1 MELNQGWIYRDRI
14 TARYQGWTVLDY
26 YSACYRHSSR
36 EVWGDRLLQGQIY
49 LDDEPTTGTRVLASG
64 QTLTYH
70 RPPWCEPVAP
80 LDFTVLY
87 GDPDFLLVAK
97 PSGLPVLPGGGF
109 LEHTLLFQLK
119 QQYPDIAPIHR
130 LGRGT
135 SGIMLWARTPS
146 ARQELSRQIRE
157 REMVKIYRALVED
170 WSHGE
175 RLTITQPISKLPHPT
190 LGTVYGATPAGMAAE
205 SRVEVVGEKDGVILA
220 VTIPTGRPHQIRIHL
235 AAAGH
240 PLLGDPLYVVGGG
253 VNLSLNPETGTYA
266 VPGDC
271 GYWLH
276 AHRLT
281 FAHPRTGEPLT
292 FECLPPPPLA
302 GSSCEF

>member
-1 MELNQGWIYRDRI
+1 MQLNQGWIYRDRI
-14 TARYQGWTVLDY
+14 STRYQGWTVLDY
-26 YSACYRHSSR
+26 YSERYPHSSR
-36 EVWGDRLLQGQIY
+36 GDWGDRLHQGQIH
-49 LDDEPTTGTRVLASG
+49 LNGQPTTATTILAPG

-70 RPPWCEPVAP
+70 RPPWCEPPAP
-80 LDFTVLY
+80 LDFALLHS
-87 GDPDFLLVAK
+87 DPDFLLIAK

-109 LEHTLLFQLK
+109 LEHTLLFQLR

-135 SGIMLWARTPS
+135 SGMMIWARTAL

-157 REMVKIYRALVED
+157 REMVKVYRALVAD

-175 RLTITQPISKLPHPT
+175 HLTITQPIGKLPHPT
-190 LGTVYGATPAGMAAE
+190 LGTVYGATEGMAAE
-205 SRVEVVGEKDGVILA
+205 SRVERLGEKAGVILA

-240 PLLGDPLYVVGGG
+240 PLLGDPLYVAGGG
-253 VNLSLNPETGTYA
+253 VNLSLHPETGTYA

-276 AHRLT
+276 AHRLS
-281 FAHPRTGEPLT
+281 FHHPRTGEGLR
-292 FECLPPPPLA
+292 FDCSPPPPLT
-302 GSSCEF
+302 GV